1 MGPPWTEIGRDRVMT
16 TERRQTPRLRSL
28 LGARACYNQRRA
40 TLDCVVRN
48 ISDGGALIIV
58 PDTVLLPADF
68 ELEITQR
75 QCSYHAHVRWRTGT
89 RIGVSFERDAV
100 APTAEAAGADVAMRL
115 RMAERDNARMKS
127 RIEQLTEAG

>member
-1 MGPPWTEIGRDRVMT
+1 MI

-28 LGARACYNQRRA
+28 LGARARYNQKRA

-48 ISDGGALIIV
+48 ISEGGALIVV

-68 ELEITQR
+68 ELEIAQR
-75 QCSYHAHVRWRTGT
+75 QCCYRAHVRWRTGT
-89 RIGVSFERDAV
+89 RIGVSFESD
-100 APTAEAAGADVAMRL
+100 EASQPAGLSQDEVAMRL

-127 RIEQLTEAG
+127 RIQQLTEAG

>member
-1 MGPPWTEIGRDRVMT
+1 MT

-28 LGARACYNQRRA
+28 LGAKARYNQKRA

-48 ISDGGALIIV
+48 ISDGGALIVV

-68 ELEITQR
+68 ELEIAQR
-75 QCSYHAHVRWRTGT
+75 QRSYHAHVRWRTGT
-89 RIGVSFERDAV
+89 RIGVSFEAD
-100 APTAEAAGADVAMRL
+100 EISQAAGASEDDVAMRL

-127 RIEQLTEAG
+127 RIQQLTEAG

>member
-1 MGPPWTEIGRDRVMT
+1 MT

-28 LGARACYNQRRA
+28 LGARARYNQKRT

-48 ISDGGALIIV
+48 ISDGGALIVV

-75 QCSYHAHVRWRTGT
+75 QRCYHAHVRWRTGT
-89 RIGVSFERDAV
+89 RIGVSFEAEDLAEGV
-100 APTAEAAGADVAMRL
+100 AASETDVAMRL

>member
-1 MGPPWTEIGRDRVMT
+1 MT

-28 LGARACYNQRRA
+28 LGARARYNQRRA

-48 ISDGGALIIV
+48 ISEGGALIVV
-58 PDTVLLPADF
+58 PETVLLPPDF
-68 ELEITQR
+68 ELEIAQR
-75 QCSYHAHVRWRTGT
+75 QRCYQAHMRWRSGT
-89 RIGVSFERDAV
+89 RVGVSFELDEISQ
-100 APTAEAAGADVAMRL
+100 PAGSPETDVAMRL

>member
-1 MGPPWTEIGRDRVMT
+1 MT

-28 LGARACYNQRRA
+28 LGAQARYNQQRS

-48 ISDGGALIIV
+48 ISEGGALIVV
-58 PDTVLLPADF
+58 PETVLLPPDF
-68 ELEITQR
+68 ELAITQR
-75 QCSYHAHVRWRTGT
+75 QRCYQAHMRWRSGT
-89 RIGVSFERDAV
+89 RIGVSFEV
-100 APTAEAAGADVAMRL
+100 EEASQPGDSSDADVAMRL

>member
-1 MGPPWTEIGRDRVMT
+1 M

-48 ISDGGALIIV
+48 ISEGGALIV
-58 PDTVLLPADF
+58 VTETVLLPADF
-68 ELEITQR
+68 ELEIAQR
-75 QCSYHAHVRWRTGT
+75 QRSYHAHVRWRTGT
-89 RIGVSFERDAV
+89 KLGVSFE
-100 APTAEAAGADVAMRL
+100 PTDIAEITDAAGADVAMRL

-127 RIEQLTEAG
+127 RIEQLTESG